1 MKAVISEEP
10 PIKIVPAA
18 SEACPD
24 KKHPNMYRLQ
34 WKDGSLSVKY
44 SDPNDQPMP
53 DDNPVS
59 SYGMYNLTRAKDIL
73 RRYKDYVD
81 EMKLG
86 KRSKG
91 NSFAIGSRSL

>member
-10 PIKIVPAA
+10 PIKIVA
-18 SEACPD
+18 D

-53 DDNPVS
+53 DNNPVS

-73 RRYKDYVD
+73 RRYGDYVD

-86 KRSKG
+86 KRSNG
-91 NSFAIGSRSL
+91 NSFAIGSRSLTGALF